1 MLEPSIMRDLTV
13 YMQRD
18 LARSRGQRDWKQLFR
33 GNNVSRR

>member
-1 MLEPSIMRDLTV
+1 MRDLTI

-33 GNNVSRR
+33 SSKTAGR

>member
-18 LARSRGQRDWKQLFR
+18 LARSRGQRNWKHLFTAVKGQR
-33 GNNVSRR
+33 